1 MSRRDPLS
9 ANHFF
14 KVSDSSVYIP
24 EEFSHVQSRSTI
36 KVLPQQSA
44 TFSSDGNRL
53 IRLTLP
59 STGFLDTQNSF
70 LSYTFK
76 HDLGGENGRAVM
88 GGLFCSSGTPFH
100 RMRLLIGG
108 QTVEDIYSYN
118 QLCNSLFRA
127 TAPKD
132 LGDSFAGEE
141 LGFYGS
147 AAGSYYTPRITS
159 TTPADTST
167 YTRMMIEDEAS
178 IEPYMYLEGVA
189 DPTLLVGDLVNELN
203 ENFEDVDTIKP
214 VTVMRED
221 APGAI
226 YRDEMRKHNFYK
238 NRQVVDAW
246 NGREYYHTPML
257 GLLNNQRY
265 LPLSHL
271 GEVVLEITL
280 DAAATV
286 LKSVQPQ
293 TYYAATDNGPATG
306 NLMPQALSE
315 SVKITCNPKYTLE
328 DFAYHI
334 DILQMDDS
342 YLMAFEASLAERS
355 IHIPYVTS
363 THYSFPMTS
372 RNDLMLQH
380 RSRNVKSLL
389 LMPQVVGIT
398 NSIDHISFMSAGAVA
413 LQEVQVRIGAYQKPL
428 QPITTETTVGSGI
441 KLSRAWCETMKAL
454 SLFGDINYCPA
465 IDIGMYRHGAFMMA
479 LDFEREG
486 GASSGIDTASEST
499 PIVLSV
505 KCDHPLVG
513 QQKSYGGVTLGNVQL
528 NCYVI
533 HSNTLIMSGAHE
545 VAVFT

>member
-1 MSRRDPLS
+1 
-9 ANHFF
+9 
-14 KVSDSSVYIP
+14 
-24 EEFSHVQSRSTI
+24 
-36 KVLPQQSA
+36 
-44 TFSSDGNRL
+44 
-53 IRLTLP
+53 
-59 STGFLDTQNSF
+59 
-70 LSYTFK
+70 
-76 HDLGGENGRAVM
+76 M

-118 QLCNSLFRA
+118 QLCNTLFRT

-132 LGDSFAGEE
+132 LADSFAGEE

-147 AAGSYYTPRITS
+147 AAGSYYTPRF
-159 TTPADTST
+159 TPDESGNGKRMELLNFSDNSVLE
-167 YTRMMIEDEAS
+167 YTVT
-178 IEPYMYLEGVA
+178 EGQR
-189 DPTLLVGDLVNELN
+189 DNTLIAGDLINELN
-203 ENFEDVDTIKP
+203 ENFEDASTIKMAAIWPEGEDKGYFSDTIKD
-214 VTVMRED
+214 RRIFNCYKSRQILD
-221 APGAI
+221 A
-226 YRDEMRKHNFYK
+226 KH
-238 NRQVVDAW
+238 
-246 NGREYYHTPML
+246 GREYYHTPMM

-280 DAAATV
+280 DQASTV
-286 LKSVQPQ
+286 LKAYKPKNPALFSDAGLPGPDPGYHNQAI
-293 TYYAATDNGPATG
+293 TNGVFTPVA
-306 NLMPQALSE
+306 S
-315 SVKITCNPKYTLE
+315 YTLE

-363 THYSFPMTS
+363 THYSFPLTQ

-389 LMPQVVGIT
+389 LLPQVVGLA
-398 NSIDHISFMSAGAVA
+398 NSIEHNSFMSAGSLA

-428 QPITTETTVGSGI
+428 QPITTATGNLGGLNEPVSSV

-454 SLFGDINYCPA
+454 SLFGDVNYAPA
-465 IDIGMYRHGAFMMA
+465 IDINMYRYGSFVLG

-505 KCDHPLVG
+505 QCNHPLVG
-513 QQKSYGGVTLGNVQL
+513 NQKKYGGVTLGNIQL